1 MPNTLLE
8 QESLPRTGGPSR
20 RLLTPDEVARFLQ
33 VKIPRVYELVKHR
46 RLRAI
51 RVGRLLRISQTALD
65 EFLEKNVTGRW

>member
-1 MPNTLLE
+1 MPDTPLE
-8 QESLPRTGGPSR
+8 QESLPRTGSPSR

-65 EFLEKNVTGRW
+65 EFLEQNVTGRW

>member
-1 MPNTLLE
+1 MPSTPLE
-8 QESLPRTGGPSR
+8 QENLPRTGSPSR

-65 EFLEKNVTGRW
+65 EFLEQNVTGRW